1 MVTLIAGLI
10 VAFVNGWKLSL
21 VVVACLPVM
30 GIGAYYQAK
39 IQIGSASKV
48 RTGNEKNKTETK
60 VEVKWNRMSLFI
72 PPCCNQDMPGP
83 VLMPLV

>member
-48 RTGNEKNKTETK
+48 RAPNETK
-60 VEVKWNRMSLFI
+60 EKKNRTEMEQNISVCI
-72 PPCCNQDMPGP
+72 PPCCNLDMPGP